1 MVWTCHKPRPD
12 LGLFLEQVLHSSDI
26 QKIHI
31 KAGADEGVRNGFAIG
46 REFGHEIVD
55 IVVATDGVA
64 GQEETLE
71 RSFLEML
78 KLKGSVQP
86 KPIAFAFEFHKEDEN
101 MVALKGNVLDNRLF
115 KLNLLDGEGPG
126 GRRL

>member
-12 LGLFLEQVLHSSDI
+12 LGLFLEQVLHSSEI

-31 KAGADEGVRNGFAIG
+31 KAGADEGVHNGFAIG
-46 REFGHEIVD
+46 GKLGHEIVD

-71 RSFLEML
+71 RSFLDML
-78 KLKGSVQP
+78 KL
-86 KPIAFAFEFHKEDEN
+86 E
-101 MVALKGNVLDNRLF
+101 
-115 KLNLLDGEGPG
+115 
-126 GRRL
+126 